1 MKNYF
6 KNKNGFIHIPILIAI
21 IMGILVLG
29 GGGYFGVKQYQSYQ
43 SEKIAKEKDAQI
55 TAEMQRKA
63 LEVAQQ
69 EIEKLKN
76 ESEQSKNQ
84 QKAFEQKVNQVASK
98 PKEIIISSSDI
109 APLLGGMV
117 NISCAGGEGSGTLWN
132 LPTLGYSV
140 LTNQHVIEK
149 PHYTIYDG
157 YFCLASLEGGLYTMS
172 TQEKFAWN
180 NLTDIDAVPLKKI
193 DTTKFTVKPI
203 KDLNYKI
210 SSLNKCPTSMPLG
223 SPVVMI
229 GFPAFAGS
237 QTDLGSI
244 KIDQSFLTV
253 TNGIIS
259 AHDTSVKEPFG
270 GLPYVNYFVSAK
282 IDSGNSGGIAFSK
295 NNNGM
300 CVLGVPT
307 WLTVG
312 NYETQG
318 LIQNIHNIMY
328 RN

>member
-1 MKNYF
+1 MF
-6 KNKNGFIHIPILIAI
+6 WKNKKFGFIQIPIISAI
-21 IMGILVLG
+21 IVGILVLG
-29 GGGYFGVKQYQSYQ
+29 GVGYVGAKKYQNYQ
-43 SEKIAKEKDAQI
+43 AEKNKKEKEAQI
-55 TAEMQRKA
+55 EAEAQLKA
-63 LEVAQQ
+63 LEVAQR
-69 EIEKLKN
+69 EIEKLKI

-84 QKAFEQKVNQVASK
+84 QKAIEQKVDQVTSR

-117 NISCAGGEGSGTLWN
+117 NVSCSGGEGSGTLWN
-132 LPTLGYSV
+132 LPTIGYVV

-157 YFCLASLEGGLYTMS
+157 YFCLASLEGGLYTIS
-172 TQEKFAWN
+172 TQEKFTWN
-180 NLTDIDAVPLKKI
+180 KLTDIAAVPLKKM

-210 SSLNKCPTSMPLG
+210 SSLNKCPTNMPLG
-223 SPVVMI
+223 SPVVMV

-244 KIDQSFLTV
+244 NIDQSFLTV

-295 NNNGM
+295 NNNGV

-318 LIQNIHNIMY
+318 LIQNIHNVLY
-328 RN
+328 RD